1 MLKLLIT
8 HLKILYLMCMVID
21 AIVTKATRIF
31 KPPLKPHKETK
42 TRKKSL
48 NSFEMSSMLK
58 IQDLFIVL
66 Q

>member
-1 MLKLLIT
+1 MI
-8 HLKILYLMCMVID
+8 ID

-48 NSFEMSSMLK
+48 NSFEMSSFRVK
-58 IQDLFIVL
+58 IKAVS
-66 Q
+66 

>member
-1 MLKLLIT
+1 MI
-8 HLKILYLMCMVID
+8 ID